1 MRFTTEDFFLIHQT
15 VSNDSNLVLSRTME
29 PYGLDVARHPIPF
42 DGRPVIFKNMFH
54 EEDKKA
60 GVVHRYTN
68 AHEASSVPI
77 FSRKIYK
84 ELRDLAYFSVQL
96 IPAVIRGVDEKY
108 VEGYYAANT
117 FDFLDVLDLEQ
128 SEYYPEAFDEDGN
141 LILDEIMEEIK
152 TVVFCQEKLSKI
164 DPKYLTMFK
173 VKYLSDR
180 VFVSRE
186 VKALIEQHP
195 PLAIGFIQ
203 MSTWT
208 PAAEM

>member
-1 MRFTTEDFFLIHQT
+1 MLTTADFFLIHQT

-29 PYGLDVARHPIPF
+29 PYGLSVARHRIPF

-60 GVVHRYTN
+60 GVVHGYTN

-77 FSRKIYK
+77 FSTVVYQT
-84 ELRDLAYFSVQL
+84 LSSLDYAATQFV
-96 IPAVIRGVDEKY
+96 PAVIRGEDDHF

-117 FDFLDVLDLEQ
+117 FDFFDVLDLEQ

-152 TVVFCQEKLSKI
+152 TVVFCKEKLSKI

-208 PAAEM
+208 PVAEM